1 MMQNIMLK
9 INTKLGGV
17 NAVLT
22 NIEVLRKRTMIVG
35 VDCSHPGVGNH
46 TTSSVSACVSSFD
59 DNYIKYFATTRLQQ
73 KPQEITQELNEMMF
87 DSLREYTKRN
97 NGLLPEQIIIYR
109 DGVSEGQ
116 FNAALQQEIKG
127 LSETFAKEREGYE
140 PKLTYIVVQKRHHTR
155 Y

>member
-9 INTKLGGV
+9 INTKLGGI

-35 VDCSHPGVGNH
+35 VDCSHPAVGDRM
-46 TTSSVSACVSSFD
+46 SKSVSACVSSFD
-59 DNYIKYFATTRLQQ
+59 DNYINYFATTRLQQ
-73 KPQEITQELNEMMF
+73 KPQEITEELKEMML

-97 NGLLPEQIIIYR
+97 NGLLPEQMIIYR

-127 LSETFAKEREGYE
+127 LAQTFAKEREGYE